1 MLSLAAVATVVAG
14 LLVAHHFLATRSDST
29 ERNVAHEASGR
40 TDADLPLE
48 SASGR
53 TADEVGA
60 QREIAVAPGSAAHAE
75 VAVESGAATLKL
87 VVSDRGGGGRI
98 AGVVIAGDLS
108 DLPFPVAQNVRAL
121 NGVADSAP
129 VELTTDANGA
139 ATIRWVPGRRI
150 TLACRPGGRAAD
162 EQIKEVPALQ
172 ADEVRELALELWSGA
187 DLEFHGS
194 VVEANGSGGATARP
208 IAGAQVLAHDWKSK
222 SVPVATTNTDGRFHF
237 LASSWKKGCIE
248 VAADGYAP
256 AFARI
261 EPGHE
266 SPERALV
273 LKVAKVAR
281 LRARVRDAGGAAVR
295 GATIDLYLR
304 SGLLT
309 QPEPG
314 PVDAPPLL
322 RRAVTDDVGRATVD
336 DVPPGVALDVEIRAP
351 KCAPFREGGA
361 FTLEPGSTSEREFT
375 LGTVARVHGHV
386 VDRTGNPVEGA
397 KLSLTSRDKVK
408 SAPGG
413 FQFGYVGCFAKG
425 LTGKDGAFEFEDVP
439 EGAWW
444 LYIDSDRSNI
454 VAEGETRAAGPKLKI
469 RGKAHLVA
477 ATPKMVDV
485 AKSANDVE
493 VDLVVTLDLAIR
505 GRVRTADGGEFRSV
519 TVAAR
524 PVAAPVDGEFALA
537 RVIADVAKDGS
548 FLLAPLVEGE
558 WELVADVGDGS
569 LGYGDP
575 SPQRVKAGATDVEIV
590 LAKSAVTLAGRVVD
604 AASQKPVEDAWCT
617 IVRGEDS
624 GERAEGSRDG
634 GRFSIQFPDG
644 GTFTVRVTTRDGR
657 FGMAAN
663 LVVAAGV
670 TRDGIEIALAP
681 GATLRLNAPADPAGC
696 RFEVRRNDVLVAADA
711 FGVQPRV
718 ERTVPAGRLEV
729 RVFRGDE
736 RIAKYEVEAKS
747 GATVSCG
754 D

>member
-1 MLSLAAVATVVAG
+1 LSLAAVAVVVAG
-14 LLVAHHFLATRSDST
+14 LLLARHFLATGSDLT
-29 ERNVAHEASGR
+29 ERSGAHKTAGR
-40 TDADLPLE
+40 TDTDVPPE
-48 SASGR
+48 SAAGR
-53 TADEVGA
+53 AADEVGA
-60 QREIAVAPGSAAHAE
+60 RREVAVAPGSAAHPRI
-75 VAVESGAATLKL
+75 AVETGAATLNL
-87 VVSDRGGGGRI
+87 VVSDRGGGGRL
-98 AGVVIAGDLS
+98 AEVVIAPDLS
-108 DLPFPVAQNVRAL
+108 DLPPTAAQSARAL
-121 NGVADSAP
+121 NGVAASAP

-139 ATIRWVPGRRI
+139 AILHWVAGRRI
-150 TLACRPGGRAAD
+150 TLVCRPGGRAAD

-172 ADEVRELALELWSGA
+172 ADEMRELTLELWSGA

-194 VVEANGSGGATARP
+194 VVEASASGGVTTHP
-208 IAGAQVLAHDWKSK
+208 IAGAQILAHDWKTK

-237 LASSWKKGCIE
+237 RASSWKKGCLE

-314 PVDAPPLL
+314 PVVAPPLL
-322 RRAVTDDVGRATVD
+322 RRAVTDDDGRATID
-336 DVPPGVALDVEIRAP
+336 NVPPGVALDVEVRAP
-351 KCAPFREGGA
+351 DCAPFREGGA

-425 LTGKDGAFEFEDVP
+425 LTGTDGAFEFEDVP

-444 LYIDSDRSNI
+444 LSIDSDRSDI

-469 RGKAHLVA
+469 RGEAHLVA
-477 ATPKMVDV
+477 APPKRVDV

-519 TVAAR
+519 TVVAR
-524 PVAAPVDGEFALA
+524 PVAAPVDNEFALA
-537 RVIADVAKDGS
+537 RVIAEVAKDGS
-548 FLLAPLVEGE
+548 FLLAPLVDGE
-558 WELVADVGDGS
+558 WELVADVADGS

-590 LAKSAVTLAGRVVD
+590 LSKSAVTLAGRVVD
-604 AASQKPVEDAWCT
+604 AASQMPVDDAWCT
-617 IVRGEDS
+617 VVRGEDS

-634 GRFSIQFPDG
+634 GRFSIRFPDG

-657 FGMAAN
+657 FGMASN
-663 LVVAAGV
+663 LVVAAGA

-681 GATLRLNAPADPAGC
+681 GATLRLNAPADAAGC
-696 RFEVRRNDVLVAADA
+696 RFEVRRNGVLVAADA

-718 ERTVPAGRLEV
+718 ERTVPTGRLEV

-736 RIAKYEVEAKS
+736 RIATYEVEAKS
-747 GATVSCG
+747 GVTVSCG